1 MLKNKKIFIFCL
13 AALVLIGVAVFAAV
27 QTDVFNSA
35 INTVSHLF
43 SKPIDNV
50 DDIKN
55 APEIV
60 EMTETQPLD
69 SFVRQINQG
78 IASGEDK
85 WPYTGS
91 AICYD
96 IRYKSDEYTVQG
108 FLCLPDD
115 YLEKEYPILIF
126 NRGGSNLESAK
137 IGSIN
142 VHVPYLLSRTGFVV
156 LATQHRGWGEGSGK
170 DEMGGGDIQDVIALV
185 DLAEK
190 FTFSNG
196 KIYMLGWSRGAEDT
210 YMVLSRDDRITAAV
224 AGAGAT
230 DAAKNYYEREEG
242 MKRAWIEATGGT
254 PEEVPEEYEKRSAI
268 YWAEKINTPLLIAQ
282 GTEDWRVLMHHSVD
296 LYEKMKSMGKD
307 VELQIYEGED
317 HDTAFNNHL
326 GTYLQWLLEH

>member
-1 MLKNKKIFIFCL
+1 MCMHTEIFNNVISTTSKFL
-13 AALVLIGVAVFAAV
+13 GKSI
-27 QTDVFNSA
+27 NS
-35 INTVSHLF
+35 
-43 SKPIDNV
+43 V

-55 APEIV
+55 VPSIV
-60 EMTETQPLD
+60 EITETQPLD
-69 SFVRQINQG
+69 SFVRQFNQR
-78 IASGEDK
+78 IAEGKLQWSWTNG
-85 WPYTGS
+85 
-91 AICYD
+91 AICYNL
-96 IRYKSDEYTVQG
+96 RYKSDEYTVQG
-108 FLCLPDD
+108 FLSLPDD
-115 YLEKEYPILIF
+115 YLEKEYPVLIY
-126 NRGGSNLESAK
+126 NRGGDNTMSKSGE
-137 IGSIN
+137 IN
-142 VHVPYLLSRTGFVV
+142 VHTPYQLSRMGFIV

-242 MKRAWIEATGGT
+242 MKKAYIEATGGT

-268 YWAEKINTPLLIAQ
+268 YWADKINTPLLIAQ

>member
-1 MLKNKKIFIFCL
+1 MPKSKKLLIL
-13 AALVLIGVAVFAAV
+13 SLSVLILIAVVVIVVLQSGMLSTSFR
-27 QTDVFNSA
+27 F
-35 INTVSHLF
+35 F
-43 SKPIDNV
+43 SKPINNV

-69 SFVRQINQG
+69 SFVRRFNQD
-78 IASGEDK
+78 IVGESQ
-85 WPYTGS
+85 WTFTNS

-108 FLCLPDD
+108 FLSLPDD
-115 YLEKEYPILIF
+115 YLEKEYPVLIY

-142 VHVPYLLSRTGFVV
+142 VHTPYYFSRMGFIV

-170 DEMGGGDIQDVIALV
+170 DEMGGRDIQDVIALV

-190 FTFSNG
+190 FTFSND

-210 YMVLSRDDRITAAV
+210 YMALSRDNRIAAAV

-268 YWAEKINTPLLIAQ
+268 YWADKINTPLLIAH